1 MPAFDWRVIT
11 HPAGNESSEMG
22 SLPGKKT
29 IAFIAFIFAGS
40 EKSGTRPKCP

>member
-1 MPAFDWRVIT
+1 MDAFDRPIST
-11 HPAGNESSEMG
+11 YPAGNESGAMG

-29 IAFIAFIFAGS
+29 IASIAFIFAVS